1 MAKVYN
7 LDLEKSEFDAFN
19 SNGYLITENAND
31 YQATDYLLLNE
42 YENIQT
48 EESSPIEHPTGL
60 YAMTQ
65 ISQVIT
71 DAGLKENHV
80 LLILR
85 KVN

>member
-19 SNGYLITENAND
+19 SNGYLITENTND
-31 YQATDYLLLNE
+31 YQATDFLLLNE

-48 EESSPIEHPTGL
+48 EESGPIEHPTGL

-65 ISQVIT
+65 ISQVIK